1 MNILIAGSTGL
12 VGRKLTEALKQ
23 AGHKVSGLG
32 RADFSG
38 TEAALEQKVG
48 MSEVVI
54 NLSGAPIVARWSES
68 YKKEIIDS
76 RILTTRKL
84 VEALKA
90 SHTKPR
96 LFISTSAVGIY
107 PEGQVFTEENSEYGN
122 DFLADVCKLWEK
134 EALKAPAGID
144 VAIFR
149 LGVVLAREGGALL
162 KMLLPFRLG
171 LGGPVAGGKQGFSW
185 IHIDDLIQAYLFV
198 IEKNFTG
205 VFNLTAPEI
214 TDNAGFTKELA
225 KAVKRPAVFPV
236 PAFALKLVYGE
247 GASALTSGQKVL
259 PARLQ
264 NEGFGFRFPKLKEA
278 LEDIV
283 RKK

>member
-1 MNILIAGSTGL
+1 MNVLIGGSTGL
-12 VGRKLTEALKQ
+12 VGRKLTEALIRS
-23 AGHKVSGLG
+23 GHKVTGLS

-38 TEAALEQKVG
+38 PEAALIQMLGKA
-48 MSEVVI
+48 EVVI

-84 VEALKA
+84 VSAINK
-90 SHTKPR
+90 SPVKPR
-96 LFISTSAVGIY
+96 LFISASAVGIY
-107 PEGQVFTEENSEYGN
+107 PDGEVFTEENTMYGS
-122 DFLADVCKLWEK
+122 DFLADVCKLWEG
-134 EALKAPAGID
+134 EARKSPADTG

-149 LGVVLAREGGALL
+149 LGVVLAREGGALQ

-185 IHIDDLIQAYLFV
+185 IHIDDLVQAFLFV
-198 IEKNFTG
+198 IEKNLG
-205 VFNLTAPEI
+205 GIFNLTAPEI
-214 TDNAGFTKELA
+214 TDNAGFTKALG
-225 KAVKRPAVFPV
+225 KAVKRPAIFPV

-259 PARLQ
+259 PYRLQ
-264 NEGFGFRFPKLKEA
+264 KEGFVFQFPKLKEA

>member
-1 MNILIAGSTGL
+1 MNVLIGGSTGL
-12 VGRKLTEALKQ
+12 VGRKLTEALIRS
-23 AGHKVSGLG
+23 GHKVTGLS

-38 TEAALEQKVG
+38 PEAALIQKLG
-48 MSEVVI
+48 KAEVVI
-54 NLSGAPIVARWSES
+54 NLSGAPIVARWTEAH
-68 YKKEIIDS
+68 KKEIIDS

-84 VEALKA
+84 VNAMA
-90 SHTKPR
+90 SSAVRPR
-96 LFISTSAVGIY
+96 LFISASAVGIY
-107 PEGQVFTEENSEYGN
+107 AEGEVFTEENAKIGN
-122 DFLADVCKLWEK
+122 NFLADVCKLWEG
-134 EALKAPAGID
+134 EARKSPADTD

-149 LGVVLAREGGALL
+149 LGVVLAREGGALQ

-185 IHIDDLIQAYLFV
+185 IHIDDLVQAFIFV
-198 IEKNFTG
+198 IEKNLSG
-205 VFNLTAPEI
+205 VFNLTSPEI
-214 TDNAGFTKELA
+214 TDNASFTKALG
-225 KAVKRPAVFPV
+225 KAVKRPAIFPV

-259 PARLQ
+259 PYRLQ
-264 NEGFGFRFPKLKEA
+264 KEGFVFQFPKLKEA